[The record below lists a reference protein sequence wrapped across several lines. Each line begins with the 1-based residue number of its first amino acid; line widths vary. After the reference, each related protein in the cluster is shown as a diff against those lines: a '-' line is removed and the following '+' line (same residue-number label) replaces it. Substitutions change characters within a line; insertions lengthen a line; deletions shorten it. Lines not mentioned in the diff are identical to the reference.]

1 MNHSLSPTHAMDH
14 ASTDVL
20 RGDLTYFRRH
30 GVLSG
35 PAIGRVIDR
44 GNNQDWR
51 FLRDAVDRDPEVR
64 AAVIRIGAGMKKDD
78 FVGHCFTFWWN
89 YAHHAP
95 ALLRR
100 KRKDAA
106 PFVSIGKGLMP
117 ASSQPDWEYV
127 VSAAARLQRSLPAAA
142 VVGGTAA
149 ALPARHRVSTDA
161 DHALPDPVAHFKAI
175 LSRLEQEAGWRTHR
189 TVYGKIILGNLDGV
203 DTGIRQLIRTAP
215 LETVPIAIEYLG
227 HTVTVPTYAETLRI
241 KGVFIVKRN
250 ATRDFLDFA
259 ALAASVTESRLHEAM
274 EPFDRLYPQP
284 NGNSPLHQL
293 ILQLGDPSP
302 YDLSVTDWRA
312 FDVQDV
318 RWSSWPAV
326 KERCLELAVALWHG
340 LYPETENGQAG

>member
-1 MNHSLSPTHAMDH
+1 MDH
-14 ASTDVL
+14 ASIGVL
-20 RGDLTYFRRH
+20 RGDLAYFRRH

-51 FLRDAVDRDPEVR
+51 FLRDAVNRDPPVR
-64 AAVIRIGAGMKKDD
+64 DAVIRICEGMKEDD
-78 FVGHCFTFWWN
+78 FAGHCFTFWWN
-89 YAHHAP
+89 YARRVP

-100 KRKDAA
+100 RPKNAA
-106 PFVSIGKGLMP
+106 PFVPIGEGLMP
-117 ASSQPDWEYV
+117 APSPPDWEYV
-127 VSAAARLQRSLPAAA
+127 VSAAARLQRILPTAT
-142 VVGGTAA
+142 VVGGTASD
-149 ALPARHRVSTDA
+149 LPARHRISTDA
-161 DHALPDPVAHFKAI
+161 DHVLPDLAAHFKAV

-189 TVYGKIILGNLDGV
+189 TVYSKIILGNLDGV

-215 LETVPIAIEYLG
+215 LETTQIEYLG

-241 KGVFIVKRN
+241 KGIFIVKRN

-259 ALAASVTESRLHEAM
+259 ALAAGLTEPRLYEAM

-293 ILQLGDPSP
+293 ILQLGDPRP
-302 YDLSVTDWRA
+302 YDLSMTDWRA
-312 FDVQDV
+312 FDVQDI

-340 LYPETENGQAG
+340 LYPEAEDGRES